1 MSTFNESSTAEQ
13 VAAEFQDQIKGKN
26 VLITGVTLGGLG
38 AEVARVIAKYASLVV
53 LAGRNNEKTQATI
66 TALKAEFPAA
76 NLRSLTIDL
85 LSWDSVR
92 AAAKEVN
99 AYSEPIHI
107 VINNAIV
114 AQVTSYTKI
123 NGIESQFYGNHLS
136 TFLFTNL
143 ILPRVRAAASPTFRP
158 RIIVVSS
165 AGHAVIPQNPLR
177 IEDYNFKDGADY
189 QPLPVYGNTKAHN
202 ILYVKELARRLA
214 PEGIDAY
221 TLDPGAIYTNGAQ
234 AALPF
239 FVALGLRNED
249 GTATDVIKWKTLEAG
264 AATHVAAAFDP
275 SPKGISGAYWLDCQP
290 RDDQVAPAVADPENA
305 AKSWA
310 LSEKLIGQTF

>member
-1 MSTFNESSTAEQ
+1 MSSFKFNESSTAEE
-13 VAAEFQDQIKGKN
+13 VAAGFQDQIKGKN

-38 AEVARVIAKYASLVV
+38 AEAARAIAKYASLVV

-66 TALKAEFPAA
+66 AALKAEFPAA

-92 AAAKEVN
+92 GAAKEVN

-114 AQVTSYTKI
+114 LPTSYTKI
-123 NGIESQFYGNHLS
+123 NGIESIFFGNHLS

-143 ILPRVRAAASPTFRP
+143 ILPRVRAAASPIFRP

-165 AGHAVIPQNPLR
+165 LAHAMFPLKL
-177 IEDYNFKDGADY
+177 EDYNFKDGAEY
-189 QPLPVYGNTKAHN
+189 QPLAAYGNSKAHN
-202 ILYVKELARRLA
+202 ILFAKELARRLA
-214 PEGIDAY
+214 PEGIEVY
-221 TLDPGAIYTNGAQ
+221 TLHPGSIVTNATR
-234 AALPF
+234 ANLPI
-239 FVALGLRNED
+239 FVSMGSLNED
-249 GTATDVIKWKTLEAG
+249 ATPTDPSQWKSVEAG

-275 SPKGISGAYWLDCQP
+275 SPKDISGAYWVDCQP
-290 RDDQVAPAVADPENA
+290 RDDLVAPAAADPENA
-305 AKSWA
+305 ANMWA
-310 LSEKLIGQTF
+310 TSEKLIGQTF